1 MYTNIP
7 RHCTGPAF
15 ISRASVLQICEI
27 VYLFITSFIYKTN
40 CWVHVFATWQQL
52 ILNIHTVHSP
62 RHTIYLVEVIIKQSK
77 EQIKMSTIKIRKYKP
92 EDHKDV
98 NRIFGENIVDFQH
111 IKDGIV
117 LGWQSPYVIT
127 YLAILFF
134 IGFLYSI
141 TYGIIALLSGM
152 AFHAICLFSHYHIY
166 AW

>member
-1 MYTNIP
+1 
-7 RHCTGPAF
+7 
-15 ISRASVLQICEI
+15 
-27 VYLFITSFIYKTN
+27 
-40 CWVHVFATWQQL
+40 
-52 ILNIHTVHSP
+52 
-62 RHTIYLVEVIIKQSK
+62 
-77 EQIKMSTIKIRKYKP
+77 MSTIQIRKYKP

-152 AFHAICLFSHYHIY
+152 AFHAICLFSHYHKY